1 MKSTVGK
8 KTLKIY
14 LEGKID
20 SVNAPSVEREINE
33 LISSNAGLDVMFDA
47 EDLQYISSAGLRVL
61 LKVRKNKGKSI
72 EIINVSDEVISVF
85 NTTNLSDLFDITRPM
100 RRLYLGRTGP
110 IARSLNGE
118 IYRQPDDNMVKV
130 FNDGISISEVKK
142 ERENAHEALVAGIPT
157 LIPFDI
163 VIIGGRYGIV
173 FESAGSVSLANAIM
187 EEPYRIE
194 EYAVKFAAF
203 LHEIHEMQVGDKFP
217 DIKDRYREWLEKAGR
232 SLSEADRYN
241 IDALINAIPDR
252 SSYVHGDIN
261 PADVVIS
268 DGEMM
273 LMDMAGS
280 AHGHPVFD
288 LQGLY
293 ASLVEMERE
302 RPMYCSSTFGISGE
316 NCRKFWD
323 AFFPAYMGGKSDTEL
338 EKMKTLLKKYY
349 VLKQKLLSVLE
360 V

>member
-85 NTTNLSDLFDITRPM
+85 NTTSLSDLFDITRPM

-187 EEPYRIE
+187 EEPYRLE

-280 AHGHPVFD
+280 AHGHPLFD
-288 LQGLY
+288 LQSLY
-293 ASLVEMERE
+293 ASLVEIEKD
-302 RPMYCSSTFGISGE
+302 RPMYCSSTFGISGD
-316 NCRKFWD
+316 NCRRFWD
-323 AFFPAYMGGKSDTEL
+323 VFFPAYMGGKSAAEL
-338 EKMKTLLKKYY
+338 EKTKTLLKRYY
-349 VLKQKLLSVLE
+349 ILKQKLFDVLE
-360 V
+360 M